1 MIKEQRFTQVYRRRK
16 NLILRYAYSKTQDL
30 EAAEEIC
37 QDVFLHYYE
46 KIEQIQEDLVKA
58 WLLLC
63 AKRKCIDYWRKRQN
77 RQESSVGETA
87 VLEVISENN
96 LERVVDHVIQEN
108 FAWKIL
114 GELRQ
119 KNETWYQV
127 IEAVCICEMEQ
138 EEAAAFLGISVQ
150 VLRARLFRARKFIR
164 QEYLKEYKDLLDS

>member
-138 EEAAAFLGISVQ
+138 EEAAASLGISVQ
-150 VLRARLFRARKFIR
+150 VLRARLFRARKVIR
-164 QEYLKEYKDLLDS
+164 QEDLKEYKDLLES

>member
-127 IEAVCICEMEQ
+127 IEAVSICEMEQ
-138 EEAAAFLGISVQ
+138 EEAAASLGISVQ

>member
-16 NLILRYAYSKTQDL
+16 NLILRYSYSKTQDL

-138 EEAAAFLGISVQ
+138 EEAAASLGISVQ

>member
-16 NLILRYAYSKTQDL
+16 NLILRFAYSKTQDL

-138 EEAAAFLGISVQ
+138 EEAAASLGISVQ

>member
-127 IEAVCICEMEQ
+127 IDAVCICEMEQ
-138 EEAAAFLGISVQ
+138 EEAAASLGISVQ

>member
-119 KNETWYQV
+119 K
-127 IEAVCICEMEQ
+127 MKP
-138 EEAAAFLGISVQ
+138 GI
-150 VLRARLFRARKFIR
+150 R
-164 QEYLKEYKDLLDS
+164 

>member
-46 KIEQIQEDLVKA
+46 KIEQIQEDLLKA

-63 AKRKCIDYWRKRQN
+63 AKRKCIDYWRKRKN

-138 EEAAAFLGISVQ
+138 EEAAASLGISVQ

>member
-77 RQESSVGETA
+77 RQESSVGVTA

-138 EEAAAFLGISVQ
+138 EEAAASLGISVQ

>member
-127 IEAVCICEMEQ
+127 IEAVCICGMEQ
-138 EEAAAFLGISVQ
+138 EEAAASLGISVQ

>member
-63 AKRKCIDYWRKRQN
+63 AKRKCIDY
-77 RQESSVGETA
+77 
-87 VLEVISENN
+87 
-96 LERVVDHVIQEN
+96 
-108 FAWKIL
+108 
-114 GELRQ
+114 
-119 KNETWYQV
+119 
-127 IEAVCICEMEQ
+127 
-138 EEAAAFLGISVQ
+138 
-150 VLRARLFRARKFIR
+150 
-164 QEYLKEYKDLLDS
+164 

>member
-138 EEAAAFLGISVQ
+138 EEAAASLGISVQ

>member
-1 MIKEQRFTQVYRRRK
+1 M
-16 NLILRYAYSKTQDL
+16 
-30 EAAEEIC
+30 
-37 QDVFLHYYE
+37 
-46 KIEQIQEDLVKA
+46 
-58 WLLLC
+58 
-63 AKRKCIDYWRKRQN
+63 
-77 RQESSVGETA
+77 
-87 VLEVISENN
+87 
-96 LERVVDHVIQEN
+96 DHVIQEN

-138 EEAAAFLGISVQ
+138 EEAAASLGISVQ